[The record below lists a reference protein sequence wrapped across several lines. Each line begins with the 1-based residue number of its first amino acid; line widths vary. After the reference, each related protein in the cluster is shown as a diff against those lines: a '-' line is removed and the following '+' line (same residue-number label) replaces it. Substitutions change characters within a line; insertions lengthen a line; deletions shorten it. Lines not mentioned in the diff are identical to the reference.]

1 MKADYDSEA
10 DAVTIEIEAVDR
22 WEANFEVD
30 EDLLCGVAMTE
41 DRPVAVT
48 LRYPTEHLDLLREAG
63 ERFDLDPMALTAT
76 VQAAL
81 AAPDHEVTVDVN
93 PDALSGGGAEA
104 A

>member
-10 DAVTIEIEAVDR
+10 DAVTIEIEEVDR

-41 DRPVAVT
+41 DRPVGVT
-48 LRYPTEHLDLLREAG
+48 LRYPAEHLDLLREAG
-63 ERFDLDPMALTAT
+63 ERFSLDAMALTAT

-81 AAPDHEVTVDVN
+81 AAPDHEVIVEVN
-93 PDALSGGGAEA
+93 PEHLSGSRAEVA
-104 A
+104 

>member
-10 DAVTIEIEAVDR
+10 DAVTIEIEELDR

-48 LRYPTEHLDLLREAG
+48 LRYPAEHMDLLRDAG
-63 ERFDLDPMALTAT
+63 ERFDLDAMALTAT

-81 AAPDHEVTVDVN
+81 AAPDHEVTVNVN
-93 PDALSGGGAEA
+93 PDGLSGSRPKA